1 MSDHIITKHLE
12 VIKKF
17 SAARRVSTISPIRC
31 LEMSSNTVFMFDVLF
46 EILFA
51 SFSDFFLTN
60 HSLSKYQD
68 CVFVMK
74 LYEKETLFLT
84 YF

>member
-1 MSDHIITKHLE
+1 MSDHIITKHVLE

-17 SAARRVSTISPIRC
+17 SAARRVSTPIRC

>member
-1 MSDHIITKHLE
+1 MSDHIITKHVLE
-12 VIKKF
+12 VIEKF
-17 SAARRVSTISPIRC
+17 SAARRVSTPIRC

-68 CVFVMK
+68 CVFVIK